1 MPAISCVGLSR
12 NFGDVNALSDLTLD
26 IEPGVVF
33 GFLGRNGAGKTT
45 TIRLFTGLARPT
57 AGETWVNGVKTS
69 DGNSANRRHF
79 GYLPEEPAFYG
90 WMNAYE
96 YLNYIGKL
104 YGLDA
109 DSRDSRIRELL
120 EYSGLA
126 DDSKRSIG
134 GYSRGMR
141 QRLGLAQA
149 LIHRPPILF
158 LDEPTSALDP
168 SGRRNV
174 LELINSLRG
183 KVTIFLSSHILDDI
197 ERVCDQIGVIE
208 KGRLLVVAG
217 NEELINRYATNII
230 ALEFDKDSETE
241 LASFTQELNRIRW
254 VDSFTKDSNL
264 VRLSVNDVSVAKQEL
279 LKTIAS
285 SGLLLNRYE
294 WVKPSLEE
302 IFFRIS
308 N

>member
-1 MPAISCVGLSR
+1 MSAISCVRLGR
-12 NFGDVNALSDLTLD
+12 KFGDVNALSDLTLD

-57 AGETWVNGVKTS
+57 AGETWVNGVRTS
-69 DGNSANRRHF
+69 DGNSDNRRHF

-96 YLNYIGKL
+96 YLDYIGKL

-109 DSRDSRIRELL
+109 GSRHSRIGELL

-126 DDSKRSIG
+126 DDSKRSIS

-174 LELINSLRG
+174 LDLINSLRG

-230 ALEFDKDSETE
+230 ALEFDRESETK
-241 LASFTQELNRIRW
+241 LASFTQELDRLPW
-254 VDSFTKDSNL
+254 VDSFTRDGYF
-264 VRLSVNDVSVAKQEL
+264 VRLSVSDVSVAKQEL
-279 LKTIAS
+279 LNTIAS